1 VQDEYLSTAETLDAL
16 SKMVAVVIASES
28 GDVDEAS
35 SLVEAL
41 AKMLSDK
48 LVVELFGSSNQTL
61 N

>member
-1 VQDEYLSTAETLDAL
+1 MHDEEQAAIETLDTL

-28 GDVDEAS
+28 GDADEAS
-35 SLVEAL
+35 SLVETF

-48 LVVELFGSSNQTL
+48 LVVELFGSSGQTI